1 MQLAYKSEMT
11 SNAVA
16 QAEAMKEKLEAA
28 NQKFEEEKQTTMDVT
43 RTMTRQY
50 KGMQEELLNK
60 INARERTIAALK
72 DELEVQKVLHAEQ
85 IAEKNRVIEEKDAD
99 AVKEKEKME
108 NSFKHFSNLLVDA
121 RLKICHHT
129 KGGGA
134 HNF

>member
-1 MQLAYKSEMT
+1 M
-11 SNAVA
+11 
-16 QAEAMKEKLEAA
+16 
-28 NQKFEEEKQTTMDVT
+28 
-43 RTMTRQY
+43 
-50 KGMQEELLNK
+50 
-60 INARERTIAALK
+60 
-72 DELEVQKVLHAEQ
+72 LHAEQ